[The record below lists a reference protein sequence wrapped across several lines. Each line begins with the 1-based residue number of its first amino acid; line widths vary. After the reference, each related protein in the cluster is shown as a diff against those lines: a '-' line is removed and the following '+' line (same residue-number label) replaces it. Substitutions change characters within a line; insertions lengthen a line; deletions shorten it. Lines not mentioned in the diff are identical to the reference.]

1 MNNTKLFLKD
11 LCELLIVAME
21 AIGLLIAT
29 IALLLILLASVASL
43 QGV

>member
-29 IALLLILLASVASL
+29 IASVASL